1 MRAWE
6 KARERCVCLWYVL
19 SYSVLGESFCFCFC
33 FCFSCSPWSFSLSLT
48 PRSKS
53 SLSSPR
59 DGDNRLA
66 RRLWIGLRIG
76 VTASDR
82 GTSIER
88 RIVCI
93 DGISASSSV
102 LARRSVL
109 VKMTSVSDRWTRC
122 RRDPGSVIGAAGSIG
137 FRVVIAAGW
146 TARVRRGPPFWFK
159 HRACMHYPQKA
170 DVNMRPEPGTI
181 RWGQGQARE

>member
-1 MRAWE
+1 MGE
-6 KARERCVCLWYVL
+6 REDVLSLWYVL
-19 SYSVLGESFCFCFC
+19 SYSVLGENFSFS
-33 FCFSCSPWSFSLSLT
+33 FSCSPWSFSFSLSLPLSSLT
-48 PRSKS
+48 LRIKS

-59 DGDNRLA
+59 DGDKRLA

-82 GTSIER
+82 GMSIER
-88 RIVCI
+88 RILRV

-102 LARRSVL
+102 LVRWSLL
-109 VKMTSVSDRWTRC
+109 VNMTSVSDRWMRC
-122 RRDPGSVIGAAGSIG
+122 RLGLGASVIGGGSIG

-146 TARVRRGPPFWFK
+146 TTRVRRGPPFWFK

-170 DVNMRPEPGTI
+170 DVNMPLG
-181 RWGQGQARE
+181 ARNN